1 MKFLLAEVFE
11 ISRNSILK
19 ELWVV
24 SDSLFECTSF
34 KMLNMTKVNLELT
47 SDADVLLLLGMRGK
61 LLTFPR
67 DIVKSTTS
75 IWNLMNQ
82 NKNRNILYSW
92 VQIMYIVMQYPSFS

>member
-1 MKFLLAEVFE
+1 M
-11 ISRNSILK
+11 
-19 ELWVV
+19 

-75 IWNLMNQ
+75 I
-82 NKNRNILYSW
+82 
-92 VQIMYIVMQYPSFS
+92 